1 MLDKAVEARI
11 RAAMNFEEGDR
22 VPIWD
27 FIDNR
32 GIVEHLAPAIDDY
45 DAAMVKIYH
54 ELGIDLCR
62 GYGASFSE
70 TDEGNTSS
78 GSDDTVTHRVSGRT
92 CWKVHNE
99 IQSIQD
105 LINYE
110 CPELPDEEEKAQW
123 FNDQIRLQKAFE
135 PYTMFVPGA
144 ACGFHATYDLMGL
157 DLFSIA
163 IYDARDAVE
172 QLVLAMSR
180 RFAEFAKVAAE
191 KRLCPLY
198 FIGDDIAY
206 KGRLMFAPQF
216 LRETFIPALRR
227 CCEPPRNAGIKV
239 IFHSDG
245 YLMDILDDMIKA
257 GISGLNPIEPAAG
270 MDIGLLK
277 KRYGKNLILVGNV
290 DCSQVLP
297 LGSVEDVVRA
307 TKECIRQ
314 ASMGGGH
321 FIGSSSEVTPSTP
334 VENIIAFFRTAREFG
349 TYPIS
354 I

>member
-123 FNDQIRLQKAFE
+123 FNDQIRLQ
-135 PYTMFVPGA
+135 
-144 ACGFHATYDLMGL
+144 
-157 DLFSIA
+157 
-163 IYDARDAVE
+163 
-172 QLVLAMSR
+172 
-180 RFAEFAKVAAE
+180 FAKVAAE